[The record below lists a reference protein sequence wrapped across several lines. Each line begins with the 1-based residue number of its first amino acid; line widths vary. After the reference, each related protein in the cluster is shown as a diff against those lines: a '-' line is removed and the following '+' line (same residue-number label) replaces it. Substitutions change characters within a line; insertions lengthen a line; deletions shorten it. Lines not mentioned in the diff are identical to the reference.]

1 MKIAVTYDN
10 GNIFQHFGKTE
21 FFKVYEVKDGKVV
34 SSEVIGSNGVG
45 HGALAGLLADRAVEA
60 LICGGIGGGAQAAL
74 EEAGV
79 ELCAGAE
86 GDADRAV
93 EAYLKGELVSS
104 GANCDHHHHE
114 EGHSCGDHEEDHGC
128 GSHEE
133 GHSCGAGGCGSGC
146 GGCGSARPALTG
158 RNVGKTC
165 RTHYRGTFNDGTQ
178 FDSSYDRGEP
188 LEFICGAG
196 QMIRGFDAAVAD
208 MEVGQ
213 VVDVHLM
220 PEEAYGMPDPNAVFT
235 LEIADLPGS
244 EDLEAGQQVWLTNQY
259 GQPFP
264 VKVAAK
270 EEKTITFDANHEM
283 AGKELNFRIELV
295 EVK

>member
-10 GNIFQHFGKTE
+10 GEVFQHFGKTE
-21 FFKVYEVKDGKVV
+21 SFKIYNVEDNAVV
-34 SSEVIGSNGVG
+34 SSEVIGSNSTG
-45 HGALAGLLADRAVEA
+45 HGALAGLLAEQGVNV

-74 EEAGV
+74 TEAGI
-79 ELCAGAE
+79 ELCAGAQ
-86 GDADRAV
+86 GNTDQVV
-93 EAYLKGELVSS
+93 EAYLKGELESS
-104 GANCDHHHHE
+104 GVNCDHHHHE
-114 EGHSCGDHEEDHGC
+114 EGHSCGDHE
-128 GSHEE
+128 S
-133 GHSCGAGGCGSGC
+133 GHSCGDGCGSGC
-146 GGCGSARPALTG
+146 GGSCGSQPQITG

-196 QMIRGFDAAVAD
+196 QMIKGFDAAVAD

-213 VVDVHLM
+213 IIDVHLM
-220 PEEAYGMPDPNAVFT
+220 PEEAYGMADPNAIFT
-235 LEIADLPGS
+235 LEIAQLPGS
-244 EDLEAGQQVWLTNQY
+244 EDLTVGQQVYLSNQY

-264 VKVAAK
+264 VKVTAK
-270 EEKTITFDANHEM
+270 DEKNITFDANHEM